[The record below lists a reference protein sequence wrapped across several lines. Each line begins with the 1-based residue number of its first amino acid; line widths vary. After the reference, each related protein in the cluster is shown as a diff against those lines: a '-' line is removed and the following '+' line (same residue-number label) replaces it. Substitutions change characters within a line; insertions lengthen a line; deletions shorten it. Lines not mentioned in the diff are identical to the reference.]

1 MGASPQDPGTRAQPH
16 PSPDPNPREF
26 WLPKPHPWM
35 FIHCPCPLQAAGAA
49 QHLPSAPRPSAAGGR
64 CRCSPETSRM
74 AGALSQRPFKGLTS
88 FVRKRPANMGLFRLC
103 EMHLICFSLEE
114 TPSKTLLSPT
124 RRPSPQQHLPRLL
137 PFKDA
142 PGQCLTE
149 VLDPTQITVS
159 GRAPHRDRHPLTT
172 QRLALAGRLRKAS
185 PKTQRNALSFHK
197 QFDFPR
203 TCVCSLGFKA
213 RVCCANIE

>member
-1 MGASPQDPGTRAQPH
+1 MNFGYPSLIPGCLYTVPV
-16 PSPDPNPREF
+16 
-26 WLPKPHPWM
+26 
-35 FIHCPCPLQAAGAA
+35 PCKQEV
-49 QHLPSAPRPSAAGGR
+49 QHLPSAPRPPEAGGR
-64 CRCSPETSRM
+64 CMCLPETSRM
-74 AGALSQRPFKGLTS
+74 AGTLSQRPFKGLTS
-88 FVRKRPANMGLFRLC
+88 FMRKRPANMGLFRLC
-103 EMHLICFSLEE
+103 ECLICFSLEE

-124 RRPSPQQHLPRLL
+124 RRPSPQQHLLRLL

-142 PGQCLTE
+142 PGQCLAE
-149 VLDPTQITVS
+149 VLDPTRITLS
-159 GRAPHRDRHPLTT
+159 GRAAHRDWHPLTT

-203 TCVCSLGFKA
+203 TCGCSLGFKA